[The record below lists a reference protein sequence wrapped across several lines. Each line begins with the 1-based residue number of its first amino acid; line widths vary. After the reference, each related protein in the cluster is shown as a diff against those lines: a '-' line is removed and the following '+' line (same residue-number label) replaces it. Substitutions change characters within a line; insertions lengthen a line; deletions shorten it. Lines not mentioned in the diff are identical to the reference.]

1 VCARPAALGR
11 PTRADPAE
19 LRDEI
24 EAFEIEM
31 RSYQRSLGPCV
42 DYSQRAFDD
51 LVASTREG
59 LGTIFGDLR
68 GIPRRVLHP
77 FTPTMA
83 QA

>member
-31 RSYQRSLGPCV
+31 RSYQRALGPCV

-51 LVASTREG
+51 LLASTREG

-68 GIPRRVLHP
+68 GIPRRVLHA
-77 FTPTMA
+77 FTPIMA